1 MTSEERREQRYQ
13 RRKDA
18 RLKKRQETTGKYD
31 DIERVASLNSLYE
44 AAREASKGVDWK
56 ASVQRYNSL
65 LLFNISKTRAEL
77 LAGKD
82 IRRGFI
88 CFDICE
94 RGKLRHIKS
103 VHFSER
109 VVQKSFCTNILYP
122 TFTRSLI
129 YDNGASQKGKG
140 TQFAL
145 DRLTTHLRR
154 HFRKYGREG
163 GILLIDFSDYFGNV
177 AHEPL
182 FKIYRQIFTDP
193 PRHSSGNEIYL
204 CLRR

>member
-13 RRKDA
+13 RRKAA
-18 RLKKRQETTGKYD
+18 RLKKRQETIGKYD
-31 DIERVASLNSLYE
+31 DFERVASLNSLYE

-109 VVQKSFCTNILYP
+109 VVQKSFCTNIIYQLHP
-122 TFTRSLI
+122 LPDLRQRGESARKRHPVRDQQTDSSLAEAFQEIRTR
-129 YDNGASQKGKG
+129 
-140 TQFAL
+140 
-145 DRLTTHLRR
+145 RR
-154 HFRKYGREG
+154 HT
-163 GILLIDFSDYFGNV
+163 SD
-177 AHEPL
+177 
-182 FKIYRQIFTDP
+182 
-193 PRHSSGNEIYL
+193 
-204 CLRR
+204 

>member
-13 RRKDA
+13 RRKAA
-18 RLKKRQETTGKYD
+18 RLKKRQETIGKYD
-31 DIERVASLNSLYE
+31 NFERVASLNSLYE

-103 VHFSER
+103 VHF
-109 VVQKSFCTNILYP
+109 F
-122 TFTRSLI
+122 
-129 YDNGASQKGKG
+129 
-140 TQFAL
+140 
-145 DRLTTHLRR
+145 
-154 HFRKYGREG
+154 
-163 GILLIDFSDYFGNV
+163 
-177 AHEPL
+177 
-182 FKIYRQIFTDP
+182 
-193 PRHSSGNEIYL
+193 
-204 CLRR
+204 

>member
-13 RRKDA
+13 RRKAA
-18 RLKKRQETTGKYD
+18 RLKKRQETIGKYD
-31 DIERVASLNSLYE
+31 DFERAASLNSLYE

-109 VVQKSFCTNILYP
+109 VVQKSFCTNIIYP

-129 YDNGASQKGKG
+129 YDNGGESARERHPVRDQQTDDSLAEAFQEIR
-140 TQFAL
+140 T
-145 DRLTTHLRR
+145 RRR
-154 HFRKYGREG
+154 HT
-163 GILLIDFSDYFGNV
+163 SD
-177 AHEPL
+177 
-182 FKIYRQIFTDP
+182 
-193 PRHSSGNEIYL
+193 
-204 CLRR
+204 

>member
-1 MTSEERREQRYQ
+1 MKQQGKPRR
-13 RRKDA
+13 A
-18 RLKKRQETTGKYD
+18 LTG
-31 DIERVASLNSLYE
+31 
-44 AAREASKGVDWK
+44 K

-109 VVQKSFCTNILYP
+109 VVQKSFCTNIIYP

-129 YDNGASQKGKG
+129 YDNGASQQGKG
-140 TQFAL
+140 TQFSDQQTDDSLA
-145 DRLTTHLRR
+145 
-154 HFRKYGREG
+154 G
-163 GILLIDFSDYFGNV
+163 GI
-177 AHEPL
+177 
-182 FKIYRQIFTDP
+182 
-193 PRHSSGNEIYL
+193 SGNTDAKAAYF
-204 CLRR
+204 

>member
-1 MTSEERREQRYQ
+1 M
-13 RRKDA
+13 
-18 RLKKRQETTGKYD
+18 
-31 DIERVASLNSLYE
+31 ASLNSLYE

-109 VVQKSFCTNILYP
+109 VVQKSFCTNIIYP

-129 YDNGASQKGKG
+129 YDNGASQQGKG
-140 TQFAL
+140 TQFATN
-145 DRLTTHLRR
+145 RLTTHLRR

-182 FKIYRQIFTDP
+182 FEIYRQIFTDP
-193 PRHSSGNEIYL
+193 RVIALGMSFISAFGDKGLGWEAKRARSTP
-204 CLRR
+204 

>member
-13 RRKDA
+13 RRKAA
-18 RLKKRQETTGKYD
+18 RLKKRQEIIGKYD
-31 DIERVASLNSLYE
+31 DFERVASLNSLYE

-109 VVQKSFCTNILYP
+109 VVQKSFCTNIIYP

-129 YDNGASQKGKG
+129 YDNGASQQGKG
-140 TQFAL
+140 T
-145 DRLTTHLRR
+145 
-154 HFRKYGREG
+154 
-163 GILLIDFSDYFGNV
+163 
-177 AHEPL
+177 
-182 FKIYRQIFTDP
+182 
-193 PRHSSGNEIYL
+193 
-204 CLRR
+204 